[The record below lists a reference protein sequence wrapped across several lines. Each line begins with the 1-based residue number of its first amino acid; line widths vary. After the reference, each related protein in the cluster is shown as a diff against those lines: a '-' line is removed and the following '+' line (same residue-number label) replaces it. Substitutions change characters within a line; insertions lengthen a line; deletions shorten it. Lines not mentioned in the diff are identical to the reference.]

1 MKYLI
6 TGGCG
11 FVGSHLSDLLLELGH
26 SVMVIDD
33 LSTGAVQNILH
44 LKGNAGFE
52 YVIDSVLNESL
63 VAELIDQADGV
74 FHLAAVVGVR
84 IVVEEPIRTIT
95 TNIDCT
101 NVVLKHACKKG
112 KRVLLASTSEVYGK
126 SDKVPYREDQ
136 DLLYGPTTK
145 SRWSYAYSKA
155 VDEFLALAH
164 YQTRALPVVIVRL
177 FNTVGPRQTGN
188 YGMVIPRF
196 VQQALMGESLSVYGD
211 GKQSRC
217 FCHVADVAK
226 ALVRLMETPAATGE
240 IFNLGSDEEITILQL
255 AELVRKVTGSTAPIT
270 FVHYE
275 QAYAVGFED
284 MQRRIPDLAK
294 IRRVIGFQPTHNLE
308 KIVSDVVAYTRT
320 RLGIS
325 PCASA
330 K

>member
-11 FVGSHLSDLLLELGH
+11 FVGSHLADLLLGLGH
-26 SVMVIDD
+26 SVMLIDD

-44 LKGNAGFE
+44 LKGKQGFE
-52 YVIDSVLNESL
+52 YVIDSVLNEPL
-63 VAELIDQADGV
+63 VAELIDQADGI

-101 NVVLKHACKKG
+101 NVVLKHASKKG

-188 YGMVIPRF
+188 YGMDIPRF

-226 ALVRLMETPAATGE
+226 ALLRLMEKPAATGE
-240 IFNLGSDEEITILQL
+240 IFNLGSDQEITILQL
-255 AELVRKVTGSTAPIT
+255 AELVRKATGSTAPIT
-270 FVHYE
+270 FVPYD

-294 IRRVIGFQPTHNLE
+294 IRRVIGFQPSHDLD
-308 KIVSDVVAYTRT
+308 KIVADVVAHTRT
-320 RLGIS
+320 RLGMS
-325 PCASA
+325 GSVGPS
-330 K
+330 

>member
-11 FVGSHLSDLLLELGH
+11 FVGSHLADLLLGLGH

-44 LKGNAGFE
+44 LKGKQGFE
-52 YVIDSVLNESL
+52 YVIDSVLNEPL
-63 VAELIDQADGV
+63 VAELIDQADGI

-101 NVVLKHACKKG
+101 NVVLKHASKKG

-196 VQQALMGESLSVYGD
+196 VQQALMQESLSVYGD

-217 FCHVADVAK
+217 FCHVADVSK
-226 ALVRLMETPAATGE
+226 ALAKLMETPAATGE
-240 IFNLGSDEEITILQL
+240 IFNLGSDEEITILRL
-255 AELVRKVTGSTAPIT
+255 AELVRKVTGSRAPIT
-270 FVHYE
+270 LVPYD

-294 IRRVIGFQPTHNLE
+294 IRRVIGFQPIHDLE
-308 KIVSDVVAYTRT
+308 KIVADVVAYTRT
-320 RLGIS
+320 RLGMS
-325 PCASA
+325 RNA
-330 K
+330 